1 MVNVYQ
7 VVLGAIAVST
17 MILVPV
23 GVVFLH
29 GLLAGR
35 WDAAI
40 SNWRGSRRQKA
51 ERRRNLRAMPRQQG
65 VPLEQV
71 AANLRRLRG
80 VLTVDA
86 HHSAGA
92 PDRQPRGVRPGAD
105 PGGEML
111 QIEHDLV
118 SVPLEWCGT
127 SSGFGSRPSS
137 NGLASCYQTG
147 DTVRRP
153 DRFLA
158 HHATLVGDLS
168 RRPQPESID
177 LIGR

>member
-23 GVVFLH
+23 GVVLVFLH

-51 ERRRNLRAMPRQQG
+51 ERRRNLRAMRRQQG

-86 HHSAGA
+86 HRSAVHQIGNRVA
-92 PDRQPRGVRPGAD
+92 YDQVLIQAS
-105 PGGEML
+105 EML
-111 QIEHDLV
+111 QIEHDLAKRSAGMERNIERLRV
-118 SVPLEWCGT
+118 EAELERAGVVL
-127 SSGFGSRPSS
+127 S
-137 NGLASCYQTG
+137 
-147 DTVRRP
+147 DRRYGQ
-153 DRFLA
+153 A
-158 HHATLVGDLS
+158 A
-168 RRPQPESID
+168 
-177 LIGR
+177 

>member
-7 VVLGAIAVST
+7 AVLGAVST

-23 GVVFLH
+23 GVVLLY

-40 SNWRGSRRQKA
+40 SNWRGSRRHKA
-51 ERRRNLRAMPRQQG
+51 ERRRNLRAMRRQQG

-86 HHSAGA
+86 HRSAVHQIGNRVA
-92 PDRQPRGVRPGAD
+92 YDQVLIQAS
-105 PGGEML
+105 EML
-111 QIEHDLV
+111 QIEHDLAKHSAGMERNIERLRV
-118 SVPLEWCGT
+118 EAELERAGVVL
-127 SSGFGSRPSS
+127 S
-137 NGLASCYQTG
+137 
-147 DTVRRP
+147 DRRYGQ
-153 DRFLA
+153 A
-158 HHATLVGDLS
+158 A
-168 RRPQPESID
+168 
-177 LIGR
+177 

>member
-23 GVVFLH
+23 GVVLLY

-51 ERRRNLRAMPRQQG
+51 ERRRNLRAMRRQQG

-86 HHSAGA
+86 HRSAVHQIGNRVA
-92 PDRQPRGVRPGAD
+92 YDQVLIQAS
-105 PGGEML
+105 EML
-111 QIEHDLV
+111 QIEHDLAKRSAGMERNIERLRV
-118 SVPLEWCGT
+118 EAELERAGVVL
-127 SSGFGSRPSS
+127 S
-137 NGLASCYQTG
+137 
-147 DTVRRP
+147 DRRYGQ
-153 DRFLA
+153 A
-158 HHATLVGDLS
+158 A
-168 RRPQPESID
+168 
-177 LIGR
+177 

>member
-23 GVVFLH
+23 GVVLVFLH

-51 ERRRNLRAMPRQQG
+51 ERRRNLRAMRRQQG

-80 VLTVDA
+80 VLTVDE
-86 HHSAGA
+86 HRSAVHQIGNRVA
-92 PDRQPRGVRPGAD
+92 YDQVLIQAS
-105 PGGEML
+105 EML
-111 QIEHDLV
+111 QIEHDLAKRSAGMERNIERLRV
-118 SVPLEWCGT
+118 EAELERAGVVL
-127 SSGFGSRPSS
+127 S
-137 NGLASCYQTG
+137 
-147 DTVRRP
+147 DRRYGQ
-153 DRFLA
+153 A
-158 HHATLVGDLS
+158 A
-168 RRPQPESID
+168 
-177 LIGR
+177 

>member
-1 MVNVYQ
+1 LIMVDVYQ
-7 VVLGAIAVST
+7 AMLGAVSI

-23 GVVFLH
+23 GVVLLY

-51 ERRRNLRAMPRQQG
+51 ERRRNLRAMGRQPG

-86 HHSAGA
+86 HRS
-92 PDRQPRGVRPGAD
+92 PWSRRWQRG
-105 PGGEML
+105 
-111 QIEHDLV
+111 
-118 SVPLEWCGT
+118 
-127 SSGFGSRPSS
+127 
-137 NGLASCYQTG
+137 
-147 DTVRRP
+147 RP
-153 DRFLA
+153 DRLF
-158 HHATLVGDLS
+158 VQESGDS
-168 RRPQPESID
+168 ISAASAESVSVAVD
-177 LIGR
+177 TK

>member
-1 MVNVYQ
+1 MVDVYQ

-23 GVVFLH
+23 GVVLLH

-51 ERRRNLRAMPRQQG
+51 ERRRNLRAMRRQQG

-86 HHSAGA
+86 HRSAVHQIGNRVA
-92 PDRQPRGVRPGAD
+92 YDQVLIQAS
-105 PGGEML
+105 EML
-111 QIEHDLV
+111 QIEHDLAKRSAGMERNIERLRV
-118 SVPLEWCGT
+118 EAELERAGVVL
-127 SSGFGSRPSS
+127 S
-137 NGLASCYQTG
+137 
-147 DTVRRP
+147 DRRYGQ
-153 DRFLA
+153 A
-158 HHATLVGDLS
+158 A
-168 RRPQPESID
+168 
-177 LIGR
+177 

>member
-1 MVNVYQ
+1 MVDVYQ
-7 VVLGAIAVST
+7 AVLGAVST

-23 GVVFLH
+23 GVVLLY

-51 ERRRNLRAMPRQQG
+51 ERRRNLRAMRRQRG

-86 HHSAGA
+86 HRSAVHQIGNRVA
-92 PDRQPRGVRPGAD
+92 YDQVLIQAS
-105 PGGEML
+105 EML
-111 QIEHDLV
+111 QIEHDLAKRSAGMERNIERLRV
-118 SVPLEWCGT
+118 EAELERAGVVL
-127 SSGFGSRPSS
+127 S
-137 NGLASCYQTG
+137 
-147 DTVRRP
+147 DRRYGQ
-153 DRFLA
+153 A
-158 HHATLVGDLS
+158 A
-168 RRPQPESID
+168 
-177 LIGR
+177 

>member
-1 MVNVYQ
+1 MVDVYQ
-7 VVLGAIAVST
+7 AVLGAVST

-23 GVVFLH
+23 GVVLLY

-51 ERRRNLRAMPRQQG
+51 ERRRNLRAMRRQQG

-86 HHSAGA
+86 HRSAVHQIGNRVA
-92 PDRQPRGVRPGAD
+92 YDQVLIQAS
-105 PGGEML
+105 EML
-111 QIEHDLV
+111 QIEHDLAKRSAGMERNIERLRV
-118 SVPLEWCGT
+118 EAELERAGVVL
-127 SSGFGSRPSS
+127 S
-137 NGLASCYQTG
+137 
-147 DTVRRP
+147 DRRYGQ
-153 DRFLA
+153 A
-158 HHATLVGDLS
+158 A
-168 RRPQPESID
+168 
-177 LIGR
+177 

>member
-1 MVNVYQ
+1 MVDVYQ
-7 VVLGAIAVST
+7 AVLGAVST

-23 GVVFLH
+23 GVVLLY

-51 ERRRNLRAMPRQQG
+51 ERRRNLRAMRRQRG

-86 HHSAGA
+86 HRSAVHQIGNRVA
-92 PDRQPRGVRPGAD
+92 YDQVLIQAS
-105 PGGEML
+105 EML
-111 QIEHDLV
+111 QIEHDLAKRSAGMERNIERLRV
-118 SVPLEWCGT
+118 EAELERAGVVL
-127 SSGFGSRPSS
+127 S
-137 NGLASCYQTG
+137 
-147 DTVRRP
+147 DRRYGK
-153 DRFLA
+153 A
-158 HHATLVGDLS
+158 A
-168 RRPQPESID
+168 
-177 LIGR
+177 

>member
-1 MVNVYQ
+1 MVHVYQ
-7 VVLGAIAVST
+7 VVLDAIAVST

-23 GVVFLH
+23 GVVLLY

-51 ERRRNLRAMPRQQG
+51 ERRRNLRAMRRQQG

-86 HHSAGA
+86 HRSAVHQIGNRVA
-92 PDRQPRGVRPGAD
+92 YDQVLIQAS
-105 PGGEML
+105 EML
-111 QIEHDLV
+111 QIEHDLAKRSAGMERNIERLRV
-118 SVPLEWCGT
+118 EAELERAGVVL
-127 SSGFGSRPSS
+127 S
-137 NGLASCYQTG
+137 
-147 DTVRRP
+147 DRRYGQ
-153 DRFLA
+153 A
-158 HHATLVGDLS
+158 A
-168 RRPQPESID
+168 
-177 LIGR
+177 

>member
-7 VVLGAIAVST
+7 VVLGATAVSI

-23 GVVFLH
+23 GVVLLY

-51 ERRRNLRAMPRQQG
+51 ERRRNLRAMRRQQG

-80 VLTVDA
+80 VLTVDE
-86 HHSAGA
+86 HRSAVHQIGNRVA
-92 PDRQPRGVRPGAD
+92 YDQVLIQAS
-105 PGGEML
+105 EML
-111 QIEHDLV
+111 QIEHDLAKRSAGMERNIERLRV
-118 SVPLEWCGT
+118 EAELERAGVVL
-127 SSGFGSRPSS
+127 S
-137 NGLASCYQTG
+137 
-147 DTVRRP
+147 DRRYGQ
-153 DRFLA
+153 A
-158 HHATLVGDLS
+158 A
-168 RRPQPESID
+168 
-177 LIGR
+177 